1 VGVHWDP
8 CLSPD
13 NYDQGRLGRMHTSLS
28 SKQPW
33 WLRPPDDSDLLCCCR
48 RQSLY
53 H

>member
-1 VGVHWDP
+1 
-8 CLSPD
+8 
-13 NYDQGRLGRMHTSLS
+13 MHTLRS

-48 RQSLY
+48 CQSLY